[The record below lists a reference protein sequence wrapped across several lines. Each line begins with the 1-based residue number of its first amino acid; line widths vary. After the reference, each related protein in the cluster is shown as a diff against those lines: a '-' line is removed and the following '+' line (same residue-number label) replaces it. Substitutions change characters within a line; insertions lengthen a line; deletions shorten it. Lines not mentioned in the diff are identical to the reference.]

1 MLMKQSVK
9 LAVFAALILL
19 FGVLMFVPSIPTTA
33 QTTSA
38 ITWAGQFYPNTTLS
52 GSGSFATFPNGLNA
66 NWGAGPPTDGNGQQI
81 LQVTDNFSAR
91 LSAQTTFQAG
101 CYQFIV
107 EADDG
112 VVLIIGGAQE
122 RILINDFT
130 ASGLR
135 QRTSDVIELTG
146 GTYNL
151 TLDYFEATGNAV
163 LRASYSFSA
172 DCTPLPT
179 VTPVPIAVGNVVTVR
194 GLSVRTGP
202 FLGASRVA
210 VARPLNEYPI
220 LAQNRQE
227 GLFTWYLIQYDEDT
241 IGWVSGRYF
250 DIEGNLAA
258 LETINPPQFTTL
270 YDPPGTVIG
279 VTRSTMNFRTL
290 PSERTPRVGLQPQ
303 LEWGAEV
310 EILAR
315 TVQGG
320 RDHWYQVRYFAN
332 DTSYVGW
339 IYAPF
344 VGIAPDSDPID
355 SVPII

>member
-1 MLMKQSVK
+1 MKHFVK
-9 LAVFAALILL
+9 LAVFAAFILL
-19 FGVLMFVPSIPTTA
+19 FGVLMLIPSTPTNAQNASALAWSGLFYTNRSLSGTATTA
-33 QTTSA
+33 
-38 ITWAGQFYPNTTLS
+38 
-52 GSGSFATFPNGLNA
+52 TFLNGLNV
-66 NWGAGPPTDGNGQQI
+66 NWGPGAPTDGNGQQI
-81 LQVTDNFSAR
+81 LSQTDNFSAR
-91 LSAQTTFQAG
+91 LSASTTFAAG
-101 CYQFIV
+101 CYQFV
-107 EADDG
+107 VTADDG
-112 VVLIIGGAQE
+112 VRLIIGGAQE
-122 RILINDFT
+122 RILINDLSE
-130 ASGLR
+130 SGLR
-135 QRTSDVIELTG
+135 QRISDVIELTG

-151 TLDYFEATGNAV
+151 TVDYFEATGNAV
-163 LRASYSFSA
+163 LQVDYSFSA

-258 LETINPPQFTTL
+258 LETINPPQFTTVF
-270 YDPPGTVIG
+270 DPPGTVIG
-279 VTRSTMNFRTL
+279 ITRSTMNFRVL

-303 LEWGAEV
+303 LEWGAQV

-320 RDHWYQVRYFAN
+320 RDHWYQVRYVVN
-332 DTSYVGW
+332 ESTSYVGW

-344 VGIAPDSDPID
+344 VGIAPVSDPID